1 MGGPGHLGRTGRQD
15 TAGGWDR
22 VSQAVG
28 TDLGSSR
35 SKEPTSWPEDL
46 YDGCLKQCSRSREGH
61 VLVTFAVSD
70 MKRKPCVFPEPAERG
85 GLGRPRAQGQPR
97 GGSST
102 GEGRVAAGVTW
113 SLARDRTGTLS
124 HITLAVTW
132 NCLCSAPLCH
142 TGFRA
147 RVSLTRAWV
156 RGFPLCAD
164 GSLLSA
170 ATGSCCPITFLLAWT
185 PLLPPCSAADPG
197 GVAWRDVWAAGGPVW
212 AAA

>member
-1 MGGPGHLGRTGRQD
+1 M
-15 TAGGWDR
+15 
-22 VSQAVG
+22 
-28 TDLGSSR
+28 
-35 SKEPTSWPEDL
+35 
-46 YDGCLKQCSRSREGH
+46 
-61 VLVTFAVSD
+61 
-70 MKRKPCVFPEPAERG
+70 
-85 GLGRPRAQGQPR
+85 
-97 GGSST
+97 
-102 GEGRVAAGVTW
+102 AAGVTW

-147 RVSLTRAWV
+147 RVSLTRACV